1 MAQVAKRS
9 LTMNEPYP
17 RRDMHCLPIL
27 FPITFPVTCPQQSQV
42 TIKQRHWH
50 LFLSFISIKF
60 ESDLFHEHINSY
72 LKPSWH
78 MRKYQSNRTSEKS
91 TSMRSSNNFYNINIF
106 LVVISWVEKR
116 TYLQNKNAYITY
128 GQTLYMV
135 YS

>member
-1 MAQVAKRS
+1 MAQVPKGS
-9 LTMNEPYP
+9 LIANESYP
-17 RRDMHCLPIL
+17 RRAMHCLPIL
-27 FPITFPVTCPQQSQV
+27 IPITFPVTYPQESQV
-42 TIKQRHWH
+42 IIKQRHWH

-60 ESDLFHEHINSY
+60 ESDLFYEHINSY
-72 LKPSWH
+72 VKPSWH

-91 TSMRSSNNFYNINIF
+91 TSMKSSNNFYNINIF

-116 TYLQNKNAYITY
+116 TYLQKKNAYIAY